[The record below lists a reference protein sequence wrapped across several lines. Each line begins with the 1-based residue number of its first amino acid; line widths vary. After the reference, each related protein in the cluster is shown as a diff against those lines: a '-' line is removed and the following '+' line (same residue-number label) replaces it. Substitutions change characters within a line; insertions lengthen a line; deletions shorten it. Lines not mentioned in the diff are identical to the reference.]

1 MIKYQIMKTNIGLTA
16 QNADA
21 VAVELAKLLANEFVL
36 YTKTR
41 NAHWNVTGDNFH
53 ANHIFFESQY
63 QKLDGLIDSVA
74 ERMRKIGHYAPATMK
89 IYLELTHLTEYSERT
104 NDGLGYMK
112 DLLADHESIIEF
124 IRGNITPFAEKYK
137 DYGSSDFLTGLMES
151 HEEMAWMIRSYFK

>member
-137 DYGSSDFLTGLMES
+137 DYGSSDSLL
-151 HEEMAWMIRSYFK
+151 A